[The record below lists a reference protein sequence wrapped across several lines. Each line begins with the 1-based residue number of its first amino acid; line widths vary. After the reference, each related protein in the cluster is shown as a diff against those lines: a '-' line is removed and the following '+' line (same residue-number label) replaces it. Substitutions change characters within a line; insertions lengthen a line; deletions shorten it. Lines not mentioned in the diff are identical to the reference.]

1 MFGFGRTPPFFV
13 GIIGSDLNNSM
24 RAKSRKCRKWLFRL
38 PPKGVI
44 SPQSG
49 GFDNLLINSAIK
61 LCEDEKKR
69 VSLKAKISFLR
80 QTIT

>member
-1 MFGFGRTPPFFV
+1 MP
-13 GIIGSDLNNSM
+13 S
-24 RAKSRKCRKWLFRL
+24 
-38 PPKGVI
+38 KGVI

-49 GFDNLLINSAIK
+49 GFDNLLINSDIK

-80 QTIT
+80 HTIT